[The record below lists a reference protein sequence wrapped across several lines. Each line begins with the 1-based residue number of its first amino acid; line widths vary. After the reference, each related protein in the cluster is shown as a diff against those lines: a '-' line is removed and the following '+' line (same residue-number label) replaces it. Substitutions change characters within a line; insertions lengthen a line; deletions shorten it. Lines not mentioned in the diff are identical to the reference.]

1 MRADHEAVLAAF
13 AAADGYAARIAMTRH
28 FTDGAE
34 RLVKHL
40 DDLGIWDS

>member
-1 MRADHEAVLAAF
+1 
-13 AAADGYAARIAMTRH
+13 MTRH

-40 DDLGIWDS
+40 DGLGIWDA